1 MIARLSSL
9 FPSLPSGIDNALKAH
24 FDSFREKVTSPNDI
38 TAAALKAFED
48 GGLENLVKEAVH
60 AARKRD
66 EELSKGYKIKPVLII
81 R

>member
-1 MIARLSSL
+1 M
-9 FPSLPSGIDNALKAH
+9 
-24 FDSFREKVTSPNDI
+24 TSPNDI